1 MLKQIGKR
9 RVQQICKK
17 FNLEFYMTPFFTDI
31 FIDYF
36 LSKKS
41 SVCKKIDLRF
51 YPSRIITVHF
61 YNDKGQCIYERMKQ
75 IKSKEFYKVYQYIH
89 EYLNYGTEV

>member
-36 LSKKS
+36 LYVKGS
-41 SVCKKIDLRF
+41 SYKRIDVRF
-51 YPSRIITVHF
+51 YSSRIITVYF
-61 YNDKGQCIYERMKQ
+61 YNHKGQFIHAVKQ
-75 IKSKEFYKVYQYIH
+75 VKSKEFYKVYQYIH
-89 EYLNYGTEV
+89 EYLNYGTKV